1 MSKKILIINGPNLGR
16 LGKREPEIYGNTTL
30 AELEQ
35 SLIKKGK
42 SCEVEVE
49 CFQSNH
55 EGAIIDRIE
64 AATDA
69 GTTGI
74 ILNSGALTHTSVA
87 LMDSIRG
94 SAIPTIEVH
103 LSQIYRREE
112 FRAHTIT
119 GKACIAVISGLGI
132 QGYFY
137 ALDYLSK
144 SD

>member
-16 LGKREPEIYGNTTL
+16 LGKREPEIYGDTTL
-30 AELEQ
+30 KELEQ
-35 SLIKKGK
+35 ALIKKGK
-42 SCEVEVE
+42 ACDLVVE

-64 AATDA
+64 TATDA
-69 GTTGI
+69 GTDGI
-74 ILNSGALTHTSVA
+74 ILNAGALTHTSVA
-87 LMDSIRG
+87 LMDAIRS

-103 LSQIYRREE
+103 LSQIHQREE

-132 QGYFY
+132 EGYFY